1 MWKAEGVDGGQRMV
15 IIVTLECGGKAGREY
30 KRWQGPIVWLV
41 MDQKTFLLLVSALF
55 SQV

>member
-1 MWKAEGVDGGQRMV
+1 MEGGHRMV
-15 IIVTLECGGKAGREY
+15 IIVTLECGRKAEREY

-41 MDQKTFLLLVSALF
+41 MDQKTFLLLVSALS